1 MPLLL
6 TFYLIE
12 NALALANRHTQLD
25 VDPFY
30 GNSNFKIIFGTGLD
44 ILKRII

>member
-12 NALALANRHTQLD
+12 NAFALVHRHTQLD
-25 VDPFY
+25 VDLFY
-30 GNSNFKIIFGTGLD
+30 GSANFKIIFGTVLD